1 MHIKSLHI
9 YPLKSARG
17 IDVTQSD
24 VTLRGLKYD
33 RTMMLVD
40 PSGQFM
46 TQRECPKLATVN
58 VQVDDHGAAF
68 DAPGYAQM
76 GVAWDQF
83 SHDADT
89 PVQVWKSALSVSSA
103 PHDAD
108 RWFSDVLGIPARLVY
123 QRDNHIRLA
132 KQERAPGGIVSFA
145 DGYPFLFAWQSSLD
159 DLNLKIKNR
168 GGVSIGM
175 DRFRPNIV
183 IDGGDPW
190 VEDTIGSLNIND
202 IVFQFV
208 RPCTRCVITTTDQ
221 LSGMKPGKE
230 PLATLAKFRFDK
242 EWEGVVFGEN
252 AYTKTSGIIRIN
264 DPVMVTG
271 QKSNL
276 NFERSKLG

>member
-1 MHIKSLHI
+1 MRIKSLHI
-9 YPLKSARG
+9 YPLKSVRG
-17 IDVTQSD
+17 IDLTQSD

-40 PSGQFM
+40 PAGQFI
-46 TQRECPKLATVN
+46 TQREIPLLATVN
-58 VQVDDHGAAF
+58 VQVGETGATF
-68 DAPGYAQM
+68 DAPGHSSM
-76 GVAWDQF
+76 GVAWGQF
-83 SHDADT
+83 SNDADA
-89 PVQVWKSALSVSSA
+89 PVQVWKSALNVSSA
-103 PHDAD
+103 PNDAD
-108 RWFSDVLGIPARLVY
+108 RWFTDVLGVPARLVY
-123 QRDNHIRLA
+123 QRGHQIRLA
-132 KQERAPGGIVSFA
+132 KQDRAPGGIVSFA
-145 DGYPFLFAWQSSLD
+145 DGYPFLFAMQSSLD

-168 GGVSIGM
+168 GGISIGM